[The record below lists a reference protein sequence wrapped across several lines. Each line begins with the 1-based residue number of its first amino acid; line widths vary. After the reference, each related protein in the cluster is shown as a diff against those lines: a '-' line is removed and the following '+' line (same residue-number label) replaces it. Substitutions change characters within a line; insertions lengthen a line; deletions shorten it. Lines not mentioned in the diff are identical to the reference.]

1 MSKRR
6 GNREGSIRKRA
17 DGKGWIGAVMLGH
30 DPSGKAI
37 RVFFKRQRRDEVV
50 EAIKD
55 AVKNISLGTS
65 SNSKRLTV
73 SQHIARWLDVQ
84 VKPNKSPNSYR
95 GYEQTSRMYIVP
107 MLGAMQLDQLNVPTI
122 QEWMKKMSEL
132 SPTKRHAQSGHGREK
147 PTIERLSP
155 TSIKRAHATLRTALS
170 TAVKWG
176 LISTN
181 PARGA
186 TPPKQIKYDASPLT
200 AQEAID
206 YMKTRVGDRY
216 EATAVLALG
225 VGLRKGEVI
234 ALKWDENVTWL
245 NEEHTAAQLNVTQS
259 RSRVKGEGV
268 KLLDV
273 KTKSSRRKIALPSF
287 CVAALERRRV
297 IQEQERLNAGK
308 KWQDTGF
315 VFTSRDG
322 AAVAPE
328 RINTDHDE
336 ALRVAKIRHVRFH
349 DLRHTAATLL
359 HANGVNLSMIQEML
373 GHSSAQITAEF
384 YAHVVAGQRNEASNV
399 MQRLLGAESPTV
411 VPTVAPRAST
421 TVH

>member
-1 MSKRR
+1 
-6 GNREGSIRKRA
+6 
-17 DGKGWIGAVMLGH
+17 
-30 DPSGKAI
+30 
-37 RVFFKRQRRDEVV
+37 
-50 EAIKD
+50 
-55 AVKNISLGTS
+55 
-65 SNSKRLTV
+65 
-73 SQHIARWLDVQ
+73 
-84 VKPNKSPNSYR
+84 
-95 GYEQTSRMYIVP
+95 MYIVP

-132 SPTKRHAQSGHGREK
+132 SSTKRHAQSGHGRQK
-147 PTIERLSP
+147 PMIERLSP
-155 TSIKRAHATLRTALS
+155 TSVKRAHATLRTSLS
-170 TAVKWG
+170 TAVRWG
-176 LISTN
+176 LIPNN

-234 ALKWDENVTWL
+234 ALKWGENVMWL
-245 NEEHTAAQLNVTQS
+245 NEEHTEAQLMITQS

-268 KLLDV
+268 RLLDV
-273 KTKSSRRKIALPSF
+273 KTKSSRRKMALPPF

-297 IQEQERLNAGK
+297 IQEQERLKSGT
-308 KWQDTGF
+308 KWNETGF

-328 RINTDHDE
+328 RINKDHDE
-336 ALRVAKIRHVRFH
+336 ALRVAKVRHVRFH
-349 DLRHTAATLL
+349 DLRHSCATLL
-359 HANGVNLSMIQEML
+359 HARGVNLAMIQELL

-384 YAHVVAGQRNEASNV
+384 YAHVVAGQRNEASNI
-399 MQRLLGAESPTV
+399 MQQLLGAEES
-411 VPTVAPRAST
+411 PTVAP
-421 TVH
+421 TVARLKTLTIQ